1 MIESV
6 RRLSSPRE
14 EVRLRSGLRAFVLL
28 AAMVAVRMLCAQQA
42 SVPAA
47 QPKADA
53 KMEFEVASVREDKG
67 PFTPPS
73 FALSVDDAY
82 IANTDAL
89 TADFPLS
96 VYIQFAYKL
105 WLTPS
110 ETHALYDPLPK
121 WVTTDRYRVQAKTD
135 HPVTKDEM
143 RRMMQT
149 LLAERFGLK
158 LHFENREVPVFVMTL
173 AKPGVLGPRLRPDS
187 GTACGVPRQPIPAKS
202 DPKTMSADDIP
213 WTCNYTLMPRA
224 GNMMLGGA
232 RNTSM
237 VLVAEFLGSLGG
249 SFGLLD
255 KPVAD
260 QTGLTGRYD
269 FTIEFAQPQRPNADS
284 GTNAEQSAPT
294 GPDLVEAAQQ
304 QLGLR
309 LKPGRAVLSLPV
321 IDHVE
326 RPSEN

>member
-1 MIESV
+1 M
-6 RRLSSPRE
+6 
-14 EVRLRSGLRAFVLL
+14 LL
-28 AAMVAVRMLCAQQA
+28 AVILGAKGLSAQA
-42 SVPAA
+42 TAPAP
-47 QPKADA
+47 QPRADG

-105 WLTPS
+105 WLTS
-110 ETHALYDPLPK
+110 DQSHTLYDPLPK
-121 WVTTDRYRVQAKTD
+121 WVTTDRYRIQAKTD
-135 HPVTKDEM
+135 HPATKDEM
-143 RRMMQT
+143 RLMMQT

-173 AKPGVLGPRLRPDS
+173 AKPDVLGPRLRPDS
-187 GTACGVPRQPIPAKS
+187 GTACDAPRQPIPAKT

-213 WTCNYTLMPRA
+213 WTCNYTLVPRA
-224 GNMMLGGA
+224 GNMILGGA

-237 VLVAEFLGSLGG
+237 ALVAEFLGTLGG
-249 SFGLLD
+249 NWGLLD

-269 FTIEFAQPQRPNADS
+269 FTIEFAQPQRPNADPT
-284 GTNAEQSAPT
+284 TNAEQSVPA

-309 LKPGRAVLSLPV
+309 LKPGRALLSLPV